1 MTEAQR
7 YIVAG
12 AKPWNRRVYDE
23 VITHYPGDWK
33 YVGDRDEL
41 TPDTV
46 RDFDPQYIFF
56 LHWSWKVP
64 AEIFENYECVGF
76 HMADLPVGRGGSPL
90 QNMIVEGNRRTKL
103 SALRMVEQFDAGP
116 VYLKEEL
123 SLEGLAEEIY
133 IRASRLAAEMIRR
146 IIQEGIEPL
155 PQTGEPTVFPRR
167 KPHQSEIL
175 VSGSL
180 LHLFDFV
187 RMLDADGYP
196 KAFLNHQ
203 GFRFEFSR
211 PALRDGRIVADVA
224 ITRTQEEQTL

>member
-23 VITHYPGDWK
+23 VITHNPGDWK

-41 TPDTV
+41 TPGMV
-46 RDFDPQYIFF
+46 LDFDPQYVFF

-64 AEIFENYECVGF
+64 AEIFEKYECVGF

-90 QNMIVEGNRRTKL
+90 QNMIVEGNRSTKL

-123 SLEGLAEEIY
+123 SLEGLAEEVY
-133 IRASRLAAEMIRR
+133 IRASRLASEMIRR

-155 PQTGEPTVFPRR
+155 PQTGEPTVFLRR

-175 VSGSL
+175 VSESL

-224 ITRTQEEQTL
+224 ITRTQEEQAL